1 MNFIKFPAHIYKLYF
16 TFNIIGNDIGAWTP
30 LVWACYKNHPKVV
43 ETLIRHG
50 ADVNSRGVHHVSG
63 SKTISLFE
71 QFPIKIIE
79 LKIGT

>member
-1 MNFIKFPAHIYKLYF
+1 MSIVTFFSVIKLQAHSCKLYF
-16 TFNIIGNDIGAWTP
+16 TFIIVGNDIGAWTP

-71 QFPIKIIE
+71 QIPIE
-79 LKIGT
+79 